1 MYIYMYTVYLYIYPI
16 TMVINPVIQE
26 EYIHQKINRTGAL
39 S

>member
-1 MYIYMYTVYLYIYPI
+1 MYTVYLYIYPI
-16 TMVINPVIQE
+16 TMVIHPVNQE